1 MLRIGL
7 LASLIA
13 ISGAQAAT
21 CYTVDNLA
29 GHASRRAD
37 GLKLDPDSFAGQSFQ
52 VSIDG
57 RNSRVTAWDSPCAE
71 VTADTVM
78 CQRVDQ
84 AAGTISVEMWAID
97 QATRRVMVSRMRSG
111 FGPYDGGALFVG
123 RLAGRCQVFSKGN

>member
-1 MLRIGL
+1 MIE
-7 LASLIA
+7 A
-13 ISGAQAAT
+13 IR
-21 CYTVDNLA
+21 
-29 GHASRRAD
+29 SR
-37 GLKLDPDSFAGQSFQ
+37 PIP